1 MAKGLREIKGRIK
14 AVKGTAQITRAM
26 QLVASS
32 KMKRAQDAALAGR
45 EYRRLL
51 ADMLD
56 GALSRLGETFTH
68 PLTATRE
75 VKKRGIVLVTTDK
88 GLCGGL
94 NTNLLRVV
102 AELPKENVVFV
113 TVGRKGAQYV
123 ARTGREL
130 LADFPV
136 SDKAAFHEVRVI
148 GEFLLQ
154 KFLDGEIDTVEVVY
168 PQFKN
173 ALLQIPVNVQL
184 LPVTDLATRA
194 HELQAKL
201 GNPASGGTTEQDDRD
216 MIFEPSIEAVLAELP
231 AIYFKEELHQK
242 ILEAKASEHS
252 ARMVAMKAA
261 TDNAKKIAHALT
273 LEYNKSRQAA
283 ITQEILEITA
293 AANS

>member
-14 AVKGTAQITRAM
+14 AVKSTAQITRAM

-56 GALSRLGETFTH
+56 GALSRVGEKFEH
-68 PLTATRE
+68 PLTVPRE
-75 VKKRGIVLVTTDK
+75 IVRKRAIVLVTTDK

-94 NTNLLRVV
+94 NTNILRLV
-102 AELPKENVVFV
+102 AELPKEDCVFV
-113 TVGRKGAQYV
+113 TVGKKGAQYV
-123 ARTGREL
+123 ARTGRAL

-136 SDKAAFHEVRVI
+136 SDKASFSEVRVI

-154 KFLDGEIDTVEVVY
+154 KYLEGEFDTVEVLY
-168 PQFKN
+168 PQFRN
-173 ALLQIPVNVQL
+173 TLVQTPVNVKL
-184 LPVTDLATRA
+184 LPVTDLAARA
-194 HELQAKL
+194 HELHVKL
-201 GNPASGGTTEQDDRD
+201 GNPASGSIVEDDRD
-216 MIFEPSIEAVLAELP
+216 MIFEPSVEGVLAELP
-231 AIYFKEELHQK
+231 ALYFKEELHQK

-261 TDNAKKIAHALT
+261 TDNAKKIAHSLT
-273 LEYNKSRQAA
+273 LEYNKARQAA

>member
-56 GALSRLGETFTH
+56 GALSRLGEKFTH

-94 NTNLLRVV
+94 NTNLLRLVS
-102 AELPKENVVFV
+102 ELPKENVVFI
-113 TVGRKGAQYV
+113 TVGKKGAQYV

-136 SDKAAFHEVRVI
+136 SDKASFHEVRVI

-154 KFLDGEIDTVEVVY
+154 QFLDGAIDTVEVVY

-173 ALLQIPVNVQL
+173 ALLQIPVNATL
-184 LPVTDLATRA
+184 LPVTDLAARA
-194 HELQAKL
+194 RELHLKV
-201 GNPASGGTTEQDDRD
+201 GNPVSGSIEDGRE
-216 MIFEPSIEAVLAELP
+216 MIFEPSIDAVLAELP
-231 AIYFKEELHQK
+231 ALYFKGELHQK

>member
-14 AVKGTAQITRAM
+14 AVKNTAQITRAM

-32 KMKRAQDAALAGR
+32 KMKRAQDAALAAR

-56 GALSRLGETFTH
+56 GALARLGERFSH
-68 PLTATRE
+68 PLTDARP
-75 VKKRGIVLVTTDK
+75 VKKRGIVLITTDK

-94 NTNLLRVV
+94 NTNILRVASEV
-102 AELPKENVVFV
+102 AKDEAVFV
-113 TVGRKGAQYV
+113 TVGKKGAQFV

-130 LADFPV
+130 IADFPM
-136 SDKAAFHEVRVI
+136 SDKAAFAEVRAV

-154 KFLDGEIDTVEVVY
+154 KYIDGEIDTVEVIF
-168 PQFKN
+168 PQFRN
-173 ALLQIPVNVQL
+173 TLVQTPVRVQL
-184 LPVTDLATRA
+184 LPVTDLAARA
-194 HELQAKL
+194 HELAEKL
-201 GNPASGGTTEQDDRD
+201 GAPAAGRAADDRD
-216 MIFEPSIEAVLAELP
+216 MKFEPSVSDVLAELP

-261 TDNAKKIAHALT
+261 TDNAKKIAHGLT
-273 LEYNKSRQAA
+273 LEYNKARQAA

-293 AANS
+293 AAGA

>member
-56 GALSRLGETFTH
+56 GALTRVGEKFEH
-68 PLTATRE
+68 PLTVSRE
-75 VKKRGIVLVTTDK
+75 IVRKRAIVLVTTDK

-94 NTNLLRVV
+94 NTNILRLVS
-102 AELPKENVVFV
+102 ELPKDDCVFV
-113 TVGRKGAQYV
+113 TVGKKGAQYV
-123 ARTGREL
+123 ARTGRTL

-136 SDKAAFHEVRVI
+136 SDKANFAEVRVI

-154 KFLDGEIDTVEVVY
+154 KYLEGEVDSVEVVY

-173 ALLQIPVNVQL
+173 ALLQLPVNVKL
-184 LPVTDLATRA
+184 LPVTDLAARA
-194 HELQAKL
+194 HELHVKL
-201 GNPASGGTTEQDDRD
+201 GNPASGSIVEDDRD
-216 MIFEPSIEAVLAELP
+216 MIFEPSVEGVLAELP
-231 AIYFKEELHQK
+231 ALYFKEELHQK
-242 ILEAKASEHS
+242 VLEAKASEHS

-293 AANS
+293 AANA

>member
-45 EYRRLL
+45 EYRRQL

-56 GALSRLGETFTH
+56 GALSRLGEKFTH
-68 PLTATRE
+68 PLTTPRE

-94 NTNLLRVV
+94 NTNLLRLVS
-102 AELPKENVVFV
+102 ELPKENVVFI
-113 TVGRKGAQYV
+113 TVGKKGAQYV

-136 SDKAAFHEVRVI
+136 SDKAAFHEVRAI

-154 KFLDGEIDTVEVVY
+154 QFLDGAIDTVEVVY

-173 ALLQIPVNVQL
+173 ALLQIPVNVKL
-184 LPVTDLATRA
+184 LPVTDLAARA
-194 HELQAKL
+194 HDLHVKL
-201 GNPASGGTTEQDDRD
+201 GNPASGPIVEDDRE

-231 AIYFKEELHQK
+231 AVYFKEELHQK

>member
-56 GALSRLGETFTH
+56 GALSRLGEKFTH

-94 NTNLLRVV
+94 NTNLLRLVS
-102 AELPKENVVFV
+102 ELPKENVVFI
-113 TVGRKGAQYV
+113 TVGKKGAQYV

-136 SDKAAFHEVRVI
+136 SDKASFHEVRVI

-154 KFLDGEIDTVEVVY
+154 QFLDGAIDTVEVVY

-173 ALLQIPVNVQL
+173 ALLQIPVNATL
-184 LPVTDLATRA
+184 LPVTDLAARA
-194 HELQAKL
+194 RELHLKV
-201 GNPASGGTTEQDDRD
+201 GNPVSGSIEDGRE
-216 MIFEPSIEAVLAELP
+216 MIFEPSIDAVLAELP
-231 AIYFKEELHQK
+231 ALYFKEELHQK

>member
-32 KMKRAQDAALAGR
+32 KMKRAQDAAIAGR
-45 EYRRLL
+45 EYRRQL

-56 GALSRLGETFTH
+56 GALSRLGEKFTH
-68 PLTATRE
+68 PLTEVRE
-75 VKKRGIVLVTTDK
+75 VKKRCIVLVSTDK

-94 NTNLLRVV
+94 NTNLLRLVG
-102 AELPKENVVFV
+102 ELPKENIAFV
-113 TVGRKGAQYV
+113 TVGKKGAQYV

-136 SDKAAFHEVRVI
+136 TDKASFHEVRVI
-148 GEFLLQ
+148 GEFLLE
-154 KFLDGEIDTVEVVY
+154 KFLAGEIDTVEVIF

-173 ALLQIPVNVQL
+173 ALLQVPVNVQL
-184 LPVTDLATRA
+184 LPVTDIAARM
-194 HELQAKL
+194 HELHEKL
-201 GNPASGGTTEQDDRD
+201 GNPVSGSIVGDERE

-231 AIYFKEELHQK
+231 ALYFKEELHQK